1 MKTVLTMAPR
11 TAPIA
16 GIDLAATCSLTCT
29 ENRDAT
35 VCKNLSSA
43 VDPCPLKPFDAI
55 SLVAF
60 DTDCAKVPRTMK

>member
-1 MKTVLTMAPR
+1 MNTVLTIAPS

-29 ENRDAT
+29 ENLDAI

-43 VDPCPLKPFDAI
+43 VDP
-55 SLVAF
+55 
-60 DTDCAKVPRTMK
+60 